1 MKPYL
6 RLPSSEI
13 AKFRANVHRVARETG
28 TDCGVVMRSSM
39 QQMVGMLSAYS
50 YPRQKKQGE
59 KAIETDLRRLVS
71 TRKYDEV
78 KKQYDK
84 AEELNLLSMLSFKWE
99 PGAIVW
105 ARQLTKQ
112 MGTAEGAYKYVL
124 DQGAKALPAFHQRNR
139 RKSDGRVVRNRG
151 QFYAVA
157 IGMQK
162 YTDVL
167 LMSNADF
174 YGYARTVFQ
183 RVGRLKGGWNKAAE
197 VWRAKVADWA
207 WRHGTAEG
215 AATDALKPDGSGFLR
230 ATNNVPYAYPKLK
243 GLTTIAMRA
252 AIRNVE
258 KRLQRVAAKSKR
270 V

>member
-1 MKPYL
+1 VKPYL

-39 QQMVGMLSAYS
+39 QQMVGMLSGYT
-50 YPRQKKQGE
+50 YPRKRGDGE
-59 KAIETDLRRLVS
+59 GAIKTDVRKLTLEVTGNSPRTKDEAVRLLVLLRLPVNQANIIAARKLVS
-71 TRKYDEV
+71 EHGTSGQAFYSITN
-78 KKQYDK
+78 QQADK
-84 AEELNLLSMLSFKWE
+84 LPELHRQ
-99 PGAIVW
+99 
-105 ARQLTKQ
+105 AR
-112 MGTAEGAYKYVL
+112 GRG
-124 DQGAKALPAFHQRNR
+124 
-139 RKSDGRVVRNRG
+139 GRVARGVIVKIGDVTANRLRIRAEQQVRH
-151 QFYAVA
+151 
-157 IGMQK
+157 MQQ
-162 YTDVL
+162 
-167 LMSNADF
+167 
-174 YGYARTVFQ
+174 VFH
-183 RVGRLKGGWNKAAE
+183 RVGRLRGGWNKAAE

-258 KRLQRVAAKSKR
+258 KRLKRIAAKSRR